1 MNYQP
6 MKIETM
12 LAFVVKPDQADP
24 EVARL
29 EQLLEKHFY
38 KIIRKDTIEAA
49 IEDPKLRAHTDSL
62 VLIPAAGAFQGDVER
77 IIGLA
82 SQFTGHA
89 FVIYVADEISQ
100 PHYKALVRT
109 GVADCVSWNSAMR
122 EIVEIS
128 RRTQVRAPEP
138 VLPGTKS
145 KSPPTVISFAGTSGG
160 SGNTT
165 LAIETG
171 ICLASLKGKDTRR
184 VAVVDLDLQRTVMA
198 DYLDLSPRLDIA
210 ELVRN
215 PQRLDGYML
224 DIFTSKHPSNLDI
237 FACVSSDIDICAIDG
252 SVIFSLLDHLM
263 DRYETIL
270 LDMPRYRMAWLD
282 GVLTNSDLVF
292 VTGRYSVPS
301 VKQIVRELKH
311 LGELKLAPERVGVIV
326 NHCQKQ
332 FFGSVLRNS
341 GIDMVLANQRVFY
354 VQHDPSFALD
364 CVNMGA
370 SMVQTNRRR
379 GICRD
384 IKKISEAVVAVR
396 PRVTP

>member
-1 MNYQP
+1 

-12 LAFVVKPDQADP
+12 LAFIIKPDQADP

-29 EQLLEKHFY
+29 EQFLEKHCY
-38 KIIRKDTIEAA
+38 KVIRKDTIEAA
-49 IEDPKLRAHTDSL
+49 IEDPRLKAHTDSL
-62 VLIPAAGAFQGDVER
+62 VLIPAAVASQGDVER
-77 IIGLA
+77 VIRLA
-82 SQFTGHA
+82 GQFTGHA
-89 FVIYVADEISQ
+89 FVIYVSDEISQ
-100 PHYKALVRT
+100 THYKALVRT

-128 RRTQVRAPEP
+128 RRTHARPPEP
-138 VLPGTKS
+138 VVPSEKS
-145 KSPPTVISFAGTSGG
+145 KSPPTVISFSGTSGG

-171 ICLASLKGKDTRR
+171 ICLASLKGKDARR

-198 DYLDLSPRLDIA
+198 DYLDLAPRLDIA
-210 ELVRN
+210 ELIRN
-215 PQRLDGYML
+215 PERLDGYML

-237 FACVSSDIDICAIDG
+237 FACVNSNIDICAIDG

-270 LDMPRYRMAWLD
+270 LDLPRCRMAWLD
-282 GVLTNSDLVF
+282 GVLMNSDLVF

-301 VKQIVRELKH
+301 VKQIVQELKH
-311 LGELKLAPERVGVIV
+311 LGGELKIAQERVSVIV

-332 FFGSVLRNS
+332 FFGRVLRNS
-341 GIDMVLANQRVFY
+341 GIDTVLANQRVFY

-364 CVNMGA
+364 CVNVGA
-370 SMVQTNRRR
+370 SMVQTSRRR